1 MNVFLKNKYFR
12 TFSIAEILSGAGDSL
27 FYLALITY
35 ASKLNNYSLALS
47 LIAIS
52 EALPKV
58 FNSIAG
64 YYADKTKNKFK
75 YIILLSLFRFVLY
88 SVIGILFAKNIASW
102 NLVIIAIIVNL
113 ISDSMGAYSNGL
125 QMPLIVNL
133 VNKDEIGEA
142 TGFNG
147 GISEIITML
156 AQFMGA
162 GLLLV
167 MSYSGLAWIN
177 AVTFLLAGILF
188 LTVKV
193 QYTGANKQ
201 LPEQEI
207 NEQGFF
213 KTFATSLKQIKKSKG
228 LLTIT
233 IILALLNGIIGT
245 VEPILSIVVASA
257 RNSMII
263 LSYSFTIAL
272 VGAAVSCGIILGSIL
287 GPQIF
292 KKVSIFIITLLS
304 AITSVATVIAI
315 LTKNIFLSLI
325 VLLFL
330 GIFIGT
336 ISPKMMQWLVSTVD
350 QNILAS
356 SMGALNTILIISAPL
371 MTAIITTIASANI
384 NLALYTL
391 LGVSLVIL
399 GIVIKVV
406 VARPNEKP

>member
-12 TFSIAEILSGAGDSL
+12 TFSIAEILSGVGDSL
-27 FYLALITY
+27 FYLVLITY

-102 NLVIIAIIVNL
+102 NLVIISIIVNL
-113 ISDSMGAYSNGL
+113 VSDSMGAYSNGL

-133 VNKDEIGEA
+133 VSKDEIGEA

-147 GISEIITML
+147 GISEIITMF

-177 AVTFLLAGILF
+177 AFTFLLAGILF
-188 LTVKV
+188 LKVKV
-193 QYTGANKQ
+193 QYAESSKQ
-201 LPEQEI
+201 LPEQEA

-228 LLTIT
+228 LLTTT

-257 RNSMII
+257 RSSMII

-272 VGAAVSCGIILGSIL
+272 IGAAVSCGIIFGSIF

-292 KKVSIFIITLLS
+292 KKTSIFTITLLS
-304 AITSVATVIAI
+304 AITNVATVIAI
-315 LTKNIFLSLI
+315 LTENIFFSLI

-371 MTAIITTIASANI
+371 MTSIITTIASTNV

-391 LGVSLVIL
+391 LGISLVIL
-399 GIVIKVV
+399 GIVIKVI
-406 VARPNEKP
+406 ASDLNKKH

>member
-113 ISDSMGAYSNGL
+113 VSDSMGAYSNGL
-125 QMPLIVNL
+125 QMPLIV
-133 VNKDEIGEA
+133 KDEIGEA

-272 VGAAVSCGIILGSIL
+272 VGAAESCGIILGSIL

-292 KKVSIFIITLLS
+292 KKVSIFRITLLS

-350 QNILAS
+350 
-356 SMGALNTILIISAPL
+356 
-371 MTAIITTIASANI
+371 
-384 NLALYTL
+384 
-391 LGVSLVIL
+391 
-399 GIVIKVV
+399 
-406 VARPNEKP
+406 